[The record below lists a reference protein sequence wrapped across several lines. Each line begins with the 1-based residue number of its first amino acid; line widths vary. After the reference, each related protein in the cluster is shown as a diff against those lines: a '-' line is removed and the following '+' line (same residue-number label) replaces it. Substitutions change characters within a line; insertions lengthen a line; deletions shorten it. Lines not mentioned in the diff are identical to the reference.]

1 MVERVISY
9 FQIIFVNVLN
19 CSVVAIFILK
29 YHGFFSVSMTMCFFI
44 QYRIIENESLAAK
57 ERYSFIILILKLVF
71 CAYFLVQIHLT
82 CKKSWKENCHT
93 EEEILLFNCIFLY
106 FAFKT
111 VWIFALLYIIM
122 YYHMMSIVALLCFLF
137 LYILYI
143 E

>member
-29 YHGFFSVSMTMCFFI
+29 YHGFFFVSMTMCFFI

-71 CAYFLVQIHLT
+71 CAYFLVWIHLT

-93 EEEILLFNCIFLY
+93 EEEILLYNCIFLY

-122 YYHMMSIVALLCFLF
+122 YNHNHMIYSSYSLF
-137 LYILYI
+137 SVFIHI
-143 E
+143 EY